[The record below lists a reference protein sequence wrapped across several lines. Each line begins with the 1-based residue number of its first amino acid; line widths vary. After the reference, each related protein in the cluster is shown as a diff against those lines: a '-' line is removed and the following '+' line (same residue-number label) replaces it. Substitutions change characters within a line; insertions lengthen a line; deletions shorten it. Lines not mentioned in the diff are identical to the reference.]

1 MIRICIITIFIMIR
15 ITMKRI
21 IQHNIKAAKLA
32 WLETYTDRSRTLLQ
46 WEGDSLD
53 RATALSIRH
62 DFQIDQP
69 APVGELLLPRKV
81 GRAAHIPDQH
91 ASNAQLNDGAFVRG
105 FEVDVMQTAK
115 GVQYGRDARGAVEEL
130 MERGAAD

>member
-1 MIRICIITIFIMIR
+1 MIRII
-15 ITMKRI
+15 MKRI
-21 IQHNIKAAKLA
+21 IKHNIKAEKLA
-32 WLETYTDRSRTLLQ
+32 WLWTETDRSRTQLQ
-46 WEGDSLD
+46 WLGDSLE
-53 RATALSIRH
+53 RATTLSIRH
-62 DFQIDQP
+62 DFKLHQP

-105 FEVDVMQTAK
+105 FEVDVMQTAT

>member
-1 MIRICIITIFIMIR
+1 MIRIIT
-15 ITMKRI
+15 KRI
-21 IQHNIKAAKLA
+21 IKHNIKAEKLA
-32 WLETYTDRSRTLLQ
+32 WLWTETDRSRTQLQ
-46 WEGDSLD
+46 WLGDSLD
-53 RATALSIRH
+53 RATSLSIRH
-62 DFQIDQP
+62 DFQLHQP

-91 ASNAQLNDGAFVRG
+91 ASNAQLNDGVFVRG
-105 FEVDVMQTAK
+105 FEVDVMQTAT

>member
-1 MIRICIITIFIMIR
+1 MIR

-21 IQHNIKAAKLA
+21 IQHNIKAAKQA

-46 WEGDSLD
+46 CEGDSLD

-62 DFQIDQP
+62 DCQIDQP

-81 GRAAHIPDQH
+81 GRAGHIPDH
-91 ASNAQLNDGAFVRG
+91 HVSNAHLNDGAFVRG
-105 FEVDVMQTAK
+105 FEVDVMQTAT
-115 GVQYGRDARGAVEEL
+115 GVQYGRDARGAVQAEEL
-130 MERGAAD
+130 MARGAAD

>member
-1 MIRICIITIFIMIR
+1 
-15 ITMKRI
+15 MKRSI
-21 IQHNIKAAKLA
+21 KHNIKAAKLA

-62 DFQIDQP
+62 DFQLHQP

-105 FEVDVMQTAK
+105 FEVDVMQTAT
-115 GVQYGRDARGAVEEL
+115 GVQYGRDARGAVQAEEL
-130 MERGAAD
+130 MARGAAD